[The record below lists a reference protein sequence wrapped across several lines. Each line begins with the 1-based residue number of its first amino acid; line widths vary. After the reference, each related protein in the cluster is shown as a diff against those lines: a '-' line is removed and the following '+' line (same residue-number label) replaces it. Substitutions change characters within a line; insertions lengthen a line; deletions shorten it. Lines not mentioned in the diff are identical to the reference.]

1 MVTESDI
8 FVITFLDVGHCCGS
22 IVGGVGRGSILSYS
36 FDGPFQRS
44 RVCHQKL
51 HSPTWGLHKWGQ
63 MYFEFFHSLEINEQN
78 SLFT

>member
-8 FVITFLDVGHCCGS
+8 FVITFLDVGHRCGS

-51 HSPTWGLHKWGQ
+51 HSRTWGLAQLGD
-63 MYFEFFHSLEINEQN
+63 I
-78 SLFT
+78 